1 MTDQT
6 KPARG
11 AVIAALLAVY
21 LIWGSTYL
29 GIRIAIE
36 TIPPL
41 LMAGLRNAGAGAIL
55 YAWAWQRG
63 AVRPTRLHWKAAFIV
78 GGLMLMG
85 GNGGVTWAEQHVP
98 SGLAALMI
106 AATPLWITLVNW
118 LAFDRERPT
127 GRMAVG
133 LGVGLCGVALLV
145 GPADVAGGDQIDLVG
160 TVALLLAALS
170 WAIGSLYSRRAALPS
185 NPMLATS
192 MEMLGGGILLLLV
205 GTVTGEWGD
214 VDPGAISARSAL
226 AFVYLVLAGSL
237 VGFTAYA
244 WLLRHTTPARA
255 TSYAYV
261 NPVVAVF
268 LGWALAD
275 EPLSARIVLAAA
287 IIIGSVVV
295 ITSYR
300 AQQSAARRAPEPEFR
315 PAPERAVGCE
325 AGK

>member
-41 LMAGLRNAGAGAIL
+41 LMAGLRNAGAGVIL
-55 YAWAWQRG
+55 YAWAWRQG
-63 AVRPTRLHWKAAFIV
+63 AVRPTRIHWKAAFIV

-127 GRMAVG
+127 GRMAAG
-133 LGVGLCGVALLV
+133 LAVGLCGVALLV
-145 GPADVAGGDQIDLVG
+145 GPADVAGGEQIDLVG
-160 TVALLLAALS
+160 AVALLLAALS
-170 WAIGSLYSRRAALPS
+170 WAIGSLYSRRAARPDS
-185 NPMLATS
+185 PMLATA
-192 MEMLGGGILLLLV
+192 MQMVGGGILLLLA
-205 GTVTGEWGD
+205 GTMTGEWGD

-261 NPVVAVF
+261 NPLVAVF

-275 EPLSARIVLAAA
+275 EPLSARIILAAA

-300 AQQSAARRAPEPEFR
+300 AQQGTARRAPESEFR
-315 PAPERAVGCE
+315 PAPERTVGCE